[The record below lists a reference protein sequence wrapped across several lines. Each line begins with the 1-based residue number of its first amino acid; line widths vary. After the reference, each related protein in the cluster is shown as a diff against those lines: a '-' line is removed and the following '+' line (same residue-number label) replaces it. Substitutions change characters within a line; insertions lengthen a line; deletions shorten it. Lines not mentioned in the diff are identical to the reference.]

1 MPELLE
7 RIVKLET
14 QQLMFTKSIYDLKS
28 YLVQEISETNERT
41 DALFK
46 ELQVTLHDIKT
57 SIDKVEEQTAKWK
70 NIFWGVVIT
79 VSFFIGLYQEVSKYF
94 IK

>member
-1 MPELLE
+1 MTELLE

-14 QQLMFTKSIYDLKS
+14 QQTMFNKSIDELKA
-28 YLVQEISETNERT
+28 YLVHELNETNEHT

-79 VSFFIGLYQEVSKYF
+79 VSFFVGIYQEVSKYF

>member
-14 QQLMFTKSIYDLKS
+14 QQLMFTKSIDDLKS
-28 YLVQEISETNERT
+28 YLVQEISETNEHT